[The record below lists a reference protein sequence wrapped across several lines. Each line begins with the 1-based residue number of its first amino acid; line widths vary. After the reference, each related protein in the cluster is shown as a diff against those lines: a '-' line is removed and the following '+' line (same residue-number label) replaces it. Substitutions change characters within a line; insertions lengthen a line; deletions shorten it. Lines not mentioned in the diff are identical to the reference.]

1 MKALEF
7 AVKILSVIIYIPVF
21 LVILPWWFV
30 AVCIQVVL
38 KITASYEVRFM
49 TPHDFLEAVLE
60 ELF

>member
-30 AVCIQVVL
+30 AVCIQAVL
-38 KITASYEVRFM
+38 KIASSYEVRFM
-49 TPHDFLEAVLE
+49 TPHDLLEAVLE